1 MSTHSMDSVKGD
13 FQLLLDNLDGV
24 LKRNRP
30 RTKILSTRLGKLKKE
45 LESFHDRD
53 RASQAKIADM
63 VMKYNFINKLF
74 GSKIEYKEEELV
86 KVIEGSFDFS
96 EDSNERYNDTIFELS
111 MGIRFLL
118 SQSGDNHRINLSG
131 TCDVVIND
139 SIAIECKYIHS
150 AANMLKNIKKANE
163 QIDQRVANKEAKCG
177 FIALDLSNIF
187 PRDKVLTFAERTFNR
202 FARNYEYL
210 QNLGREFA
218 GPLDG
223 ALKDKNLHNIISSAI
238 MHEVETTFHSEVR
251 EPYGMGSNTLAII
264 IQSSNTFCFAH
275 NGQVAPMPTRG
286 MTYIFNPSLGN
297 ELQLKVKQML
307 HNLAVGI

>member
-1 MSTHSMDSVKGD
+1 MSTHSMDSVKGE
-13 FQLLLDNLDGV
+13 FHLLLENLDGV

-30 RTKILSTRLGKLKKE
+30 RTKILSTRLGKLQKE

-74 GSKIEYKEEELV
+74 GSKIEYKEEDLV
-86 KVIEGSFDFS
+86 KVIEGSLDFS

-118 SQSGDNHRINLSG
+118 SQGGDNHRINLRG

-139 SIAIECKYIHS
+139 SIAIECKCIHS

-163 QIDQRVANKEAKCG
+163 QINQRVADKEAKCG

-187 PRDKVLTFAERTFNR
+187 PRDKVLIFAERTFNR
-202 FARNYEYL
+202 FARNYEHL

-218 GPLDG
+218 DPLG
-223 ALKDKNLHNIISSAI
+223 GVLKDKNLHNIISGAI

-251 EPYGMGSNTLAII
+251 EPYGMGPNTLAII
-264 IQSSNTFCFAH
+264 IQSSNTFCFAR
-275 NGQVAPMPTRG
+275 NGQAAPMPTRG
-286 MTYIFNPSLGN
+286 MTYVFNPGLSS
-297 ELQLKVKQML
+297 ELKLKVKQML